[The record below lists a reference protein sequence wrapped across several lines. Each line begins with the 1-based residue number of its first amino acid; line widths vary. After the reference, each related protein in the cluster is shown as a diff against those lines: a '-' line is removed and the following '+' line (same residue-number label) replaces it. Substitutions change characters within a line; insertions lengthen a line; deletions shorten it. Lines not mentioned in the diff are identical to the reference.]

1 MPMVGQLRTMLI
13 AADPCALVRQARCVW
28 GRRRTWR
35 SSAPVRAGSDVLDA
49 PGENDPPGHVIRR
62 RIGAN
67 RSHLGGG
74 LGGAKGVAVGEPQLR
89 DQVWRA
95 VSVGKADGEA
105 LETGDCLHERHVPL
119 AVGSLEVVAVGGGEV
134 PDGDLVHRSSITS
147 PGRGSVSAALPR
159 PYVVPDTETSES

>member
-1 MPMVGQLRTMLI
+1 M
-13 AADPCALVRQARCVW
+13 AARGLEWPS
-28 GRRRTWR
+28 RR
-35 SSAPVRAGSDVLDA
+35 AIKSDVLDA

-62 RIGAN
+62 RIGAH

-74 LGGAKGVAVGEPQLR
+74 PCGAQGVAVGEPQLR

-119 AVGSLEVVAVGGGEV
+119 AVGSLEVVAVGGVEV
-134 PDGDLVHRSSITS
+134 LDGDLVHRSSIS
-147 PGRGSVSAALPR
+147 SLAGHPYPRHFRELMWFRARRPQGRGTTGPAPGNEH
-159 PYVVPDTETSES
+159 TEVL